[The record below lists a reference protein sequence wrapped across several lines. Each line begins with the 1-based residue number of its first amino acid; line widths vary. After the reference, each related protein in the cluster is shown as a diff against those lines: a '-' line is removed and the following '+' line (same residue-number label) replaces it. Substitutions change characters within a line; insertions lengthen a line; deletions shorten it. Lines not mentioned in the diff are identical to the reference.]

1 MPPPFD
7 VDGGTFLV
15 LFCAPASRYVY
26 TSLEIHPE
34 QAAAAGSGAD
44 DAWTTHLITKMQQAL
59 WLNRDRATREMDRFR
74 PRLITA
80 RDPVVARALRR
91 AGGMECPGTE
101 VKVIGPGETV
111 DGTPLIGIMVGV
123 GVRAVPR
130 EGRCTK
136 HFTAAF
142 CFYGKKEVFFQPSV
156 AAKS

>member
-123 GVRAVPR
+123 GVRAEPR